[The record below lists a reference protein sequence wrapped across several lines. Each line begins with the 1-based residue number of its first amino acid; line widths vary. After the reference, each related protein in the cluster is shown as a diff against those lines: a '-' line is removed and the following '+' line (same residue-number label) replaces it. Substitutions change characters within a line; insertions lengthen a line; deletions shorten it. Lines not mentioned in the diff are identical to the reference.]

1 MTRRPGPPA
10 PRDIRYHHGGFVL
23 PVALLALVLLPM
35 VGITGLWVAR
45 SDYRAAQATRQAAV
59 ALAAADAGAARTVAT
74 WSQVV
79 PTLPGPGDSLVV
91 DWQTLPDGSLYRSV
105 VIRAPVGVGEA
116 VAPRVTVRTTGRV
129 APPGDGRRTV
139 VTLVELGGGPGMCCS
154 AALKVTSSL
163 RVTGPVQD
171 DGIPDIDGTDRPPAG
186 WPASR
191 CTTPPS
197 DLPGVT
203 TSDASAVDLR
213 RTAEIQGAPP
223 VLEDP
228 TIAPT
233 DFTAFGGLT
242 YADLTALADV
252 SFAGNQRFRDEVGPV
267 VSGGQCVTGDPLNWG
282 SPTAPDGPCGD
293 HFPIIHVAGSLVL
306 QGTGQGQG
314 ILLVDGDLQI
324 QGAFDFAGVIV
335 VLERLRLTAP
345 GRIVGGTLVRGG
357 AGGTALS
364 DVSGGGRVLYSSC
377 AAQKAMEALPP
388 AATGGGTS
396 ARERSWFEVIG

>member
-1 MTRRPGPPA
+1 MTAPGRGRI
-10 PRDIRYHHGGFVL
+10 PRKGRSADGGFVL

-35 VGITGLWVAR
+35 ISATGLYVAR
-45 SDYRAAQATRQAAV
+45 SDFRAALATRQAAV

-74 WSQVV
+74 WAQAV
-79 PTLPGPGDSLVV
+79 PSLPAPGDSVVV

-105 VIRAPVGVGEA
+105 VIRAPVGLGETA
-116 VAPRVTVRTTGRV
+116 SPRVLVRTTGRV
-129 APPGDGRRTV
+129 APPADARRTV
-139 VTLVELGGGPGMCCS
+139 ATLVEVTGGTAFCCS

-163 RVTGPVQD
+163 RVTGPARD

-191 CTTPPS
+191 CTAPPS

-228 TIAPT
+228 IIAPT

-267 VSGGQCVTGDPLNWG
+267 VSGGQCVTTAPLNWG
-282 SPTAPDGPCGD
+282 SPNAPGGPCGD
-293 HFPIIHVAGSLVL
+293 YFPIVHVAGNLVL
-306 QGTGQGQG
+306 QGSGQGQG
-314 ILLVDGDLQI
+314 ILLVGGDLQI
-324 QGAFDFAGVIV
+324 SGDFDFAGVIV
-335 VLERLRLTAP
+335 VLGRLRLTAP
-345 GRIVGGTLVRGG
+345 GRIVGATLVRGG
-357 AGGTALS
+357 AGGTAQS
-364 DVSGGGRVLYSSC
+364 EVSGGGRILYSSC
-377 AAQKAMEALPP
+377 ATEKALEALP
-388 AATGGGTS
+388 ASAGGGGTS
-396 ARERSWFEVIG
+396 ARERSWFEVMG

>member
-1 MTRRPGPPA
+1 MTRRPGPSA
-10 PRDIRYHHGGFVL
+10 PVEARSHQGGFVL

-35 VGITGLWVAR
+35 VSVTGLWVAR

-74 WSQVV
+74 WSQMV
-79 PTLPGPGDSLVV
+79 PTLPGPGDSVIV

-139 VTLVELGGGPGMCCS
+139 VTLVELSGGPGMCCS
-154 AALKVTSSL
+154 AAFKVQSSL
-163 RVTGPVQD
+163 RITGPRRD
-171 DGIPDIDGTDRPPAG
+171 DGLPDVDGTDRTPPG

-191 CTTPPS
+191 CTLPAS

-203 TSDASAVDLR
+203 TSDATVVDLV
-213 RTAEIQGAPP
+213 RTGQIEGNPP
-223 VLEDP
+223 ILEDP
-228 TIAPT
+228 SITPT
-233 DFTAFGGLT
+233 DFTTFGGLT
-242 YADLTALADV
+242 YQDLTALADV
-252 SFAGNQRFRDEVGPV
+252 AFAGNQRLRNEVGPV

-282 SPTAPDGPCGD
+282 SPTAPTGPCGD
-293 HFPIIHVAGSLVL
+293 HFPVIHVAGNLIL
-306 QGTGQGQG
+306 QGTGEGQG

-324 QGAFDFAGVIV
+324 DGDFDFHGVVV
-335 VLERLRLTAP
+335 VLGRVRLTGP
-345 GRIVGGTLVRGG
+345 GTIVGAALVRGG
-357 AGGTALS
+357 AGGTARSEIS
-364 DVSGGGRVLYSSC
+364 DGGRVLYSSC